1 MFDQLSMFDTS
12 PPSPPVQS
20 LPTPPSPSVDGK
32 GGVAHS
38 LFFAGIASEA
48 GAASLHECAG
58 LIDQQLGVGGRR
70 LEAGRLHVSLFA
82 VGAYLDER
90 PDADI
95 ARWCRAGAAVR
106 CPPAE
111 IVFDRVASFGGE
123 GNPLVFKS
131 ADDVG
136 VAGLL
141 ALHQALGIELANT
154 GERVKRQRITPH
166 MTMSYRGKR
175 IAETAVEPVRWHVHE
190 LVLIDSHVGAHRHDV
205 IGRWPLRA

>member
-12 PPSPPVQS
+12 PPTPPV
-20 LPTPPSPSVDGK
+20 PPVRTPVGPSEDDKP
-32 GGVAHS
+32 GVPHA
-38 LFFAGIASEA
+38 LFFAGIASAA
-48 GAASLHECAG
+48 GGAMLHERAG
-58 LIDQQLGVGGRR
+58 LIDQQLGIGGRL

-82 VGAYLDER
+82 VGAYLDVR

-95 ARWCRAGAAVR
+95 ARWCRAAAAVR
-106 CPPAE
+106 CRPAE

-131 ADDVG
+131 SDDLG
-136 VAGLL
+136 AAGLF
-141 ALHQALGIELANT
+141 AVHQALGIELANT
-154 GERVKRQRITPH
+154 GERIKRQRITPH

-175 IAETAVEPVRWHVHE
+175 IAETAIEPVRWQLHE

-205 IGRWPLRA
+205 IGRWPLLA

>member
-12 PPSPPVQS
+12 PPTPPV
-20 LPTPPSPSVDGK
+20 PPVRTPVAPSVDGK
-32 GGVAHS
+32 PGVPHA
-38 LFFAGIASEA
+38 LFFAAVASAA
-48 GAASLHECAG
+48 GTASLHERAG
-58 LIDQQLGVGGRR
+58 LIDQQFGIGGRP
-70 LEAGRLHVSLFA
+70 LEAERLHVSLFA
-82 VGAYLDER
+82 VGAYLDVR
-90 PDADI
+90 PDMDI

-106 CPPAE
+106 CLPAE

-154 GERVKRQRITPH
+154 GERIKRQRIRPH

-175 IAETAVEPVRWHVHE
+175 IAETAIEPVRWQLHE
-190 LVLIDSHVGAHRHDV
+190 LVLVDSHVGAHRHDV
-205 IGRWPLRA
+205 IGRWPLLA